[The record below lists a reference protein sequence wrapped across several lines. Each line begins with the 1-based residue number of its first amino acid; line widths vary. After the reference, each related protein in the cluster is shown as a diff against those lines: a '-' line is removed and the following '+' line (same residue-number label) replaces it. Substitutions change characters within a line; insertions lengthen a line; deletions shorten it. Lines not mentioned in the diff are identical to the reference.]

1 MDESPATAAGAGMFI
16 SWGAA
21 AAAANGHLV
30 VIGLWSLRAPS
41 KI

>member
-21 AAAANGHLV
+21 AAANGHLV